1 MSKKRS
7 IKRQGKFVPTE
18 DLLKLAGMS
27 QLMLSVYK
35 LPNGELFSQGFPMS
49 EDDEML
55 VSFFILERFAQF
67 RNMTVEEY
75 VFRIMRKYDEDK
87 QKVKTEI

>member
-87 QKVKTEI
+87 QKAKTEI